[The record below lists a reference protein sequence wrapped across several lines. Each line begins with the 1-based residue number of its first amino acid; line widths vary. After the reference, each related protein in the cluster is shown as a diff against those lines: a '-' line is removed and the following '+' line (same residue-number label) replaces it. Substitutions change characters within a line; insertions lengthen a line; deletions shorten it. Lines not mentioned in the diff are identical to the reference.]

1 MFGESMVCGRCRAKY
16 ETDING
22 GTGAHRFARALLFG
36 GLAALAGAAVYYAIL
51 ATTGYSIGII
61 AIFVGYLVGRAVH
74 AGSRGKGG
82 RKYQLLAA
90 FLTYFA
96 MSSTYLVEGLRQ
108 LSAEKDGVAAST
120 AATPTDSSHRADAS
134 AATEGK
140 VAARTTPG
148 VGTVFVALA
157 AIITLVL
164 LSPILAGFSSPILLL
179 ILGFGV
185 WQAWKMNR
193 RIALE
198 ITGPFTLA
206 PASPPPAQ
214 A

>member
-1 MFGESMVCGRCRAKY
+1 MVCGRCRAKY

-22 GTGAHRFARALLFG
+22 GTGAHRFARAILFG
-36 GLAALAGAAVYYAIL
+36 GLAALAGAAIYYAIL

-74 AGSRGKGG
+74 TGSRGKGG

-108 LSAEKDGVAAST
+108 LSEEKSGVGASTT
-120 AATPTDSSHRADAS
+120 AATADSSHRTDVS
-134 AATEGK
+134 AATEKG
-140 VAARTTPG
+140 AGTGTSAG
-148 VGTVFVALA
+148 AGTVFVAVA

-193 RIALE
+193 RVALE

-206 PASPPPAQ
+206 PAAPPPAQ